1 MINPISIQSLQ
12 AVKGAVKGSE
22 AGTATGT
29 ELAGQFSDMLS
40 GALAKLNE
48 AQAESDKLTTSF
60 IQGDTTDVH
69 SLMIAQEKVS
79 LGLELTV
86 QARNKMIE
94 AYQEIMRM
102 QM

>member
-12 AVKGAVKGSE
+12 AAKANTAGSV
-22 AGTATGT
+22 TGT
-29 ELAGQFSDMLS
+29 ELAGQFSDFLN
-40 GALAKLNE
+40 GALTKLN
-48 AQAESDKLTTSF
+48 QAEQDSANLTTSF
-60 IQGDTTDVH
+60 IQGETTDIH

>member
-1 MINPISIQSLQ
+1 MINPISLQ
-12 AVKGAVKGSE
+12 TLQTAK
-22 AGTATGT
+22 AGTAGAATGT
-29 ELAGQFSDMLS
+29 ELAGQFGDFLN
-40 GALAKLNE
+40 GALTKLN
-48 AQAESDKLTTSF
+48 QAEADSDKLTASF
-60 IQGDTTDVH
+60 IQGETTDIH

-102 QM
+102 QL

>member
-12 AVKGAVKGSE
+12 A
-22 AGTATGT
+22 AGTKTAGSVTGT
-29 ELAGQFSDMLS
+29 ELAGQFGDYLN
-40 GALAKLNE
+40 GALTKLSQDEQTTKN
-48 AQAESDKLTTSF
+48 LTTAF
-60 IQGDTTDVH
+60 IQGESTDIH
-69 SLMIAQEKVS
+69 TLMVAQEKVS

-102 QM
+102 QL